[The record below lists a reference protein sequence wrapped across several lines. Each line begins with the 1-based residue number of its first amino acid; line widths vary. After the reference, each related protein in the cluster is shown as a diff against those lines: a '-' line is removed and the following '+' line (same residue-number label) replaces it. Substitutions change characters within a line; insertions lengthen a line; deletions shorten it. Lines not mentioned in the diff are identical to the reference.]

1 MGGIESR
8 SKERERRLSP
18 VTDIDPRKYRVINH
32 GAGAIKLFP
41 LRLHLRLRSRAL
53 APWPIVIVEDF
64 TKISTEMTE
73 RGERTT

>member
-18 VTDIDPRKYRVINH
+18 VTDIDPSEHRVINH

-41 LRLHLRLRSRAL
+41 LRLHL
-53 APWPIVIVEDF
+53 
-64 TKISTEMTE
+64 
-73 RGERTT
+73 

>member
-41 LRLHLRLRSRAL
+41 LRLHS
-53 APWPIVIVEDF
+53 
-64 TKISTEMTE
+64 
-73 RGERTT
+73 